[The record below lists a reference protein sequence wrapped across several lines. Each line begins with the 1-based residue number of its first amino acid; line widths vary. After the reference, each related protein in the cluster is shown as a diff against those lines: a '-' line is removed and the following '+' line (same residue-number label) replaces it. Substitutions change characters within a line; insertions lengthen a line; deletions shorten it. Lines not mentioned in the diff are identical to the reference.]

1 MSAADVPAA
10 APEALDGEA
19 APRRAGR
26 REWLGLAVLTLAC
39 LVYIMDLSVLHLA
52 VPAMST
58 ALQPTSVELL
68 WIIDIY
74 GFMVAGFLITMGTL
88 GDRIGRRRILLIG
101 AAAFGVAS
109 VLAAYSTSPEML
121 IASRALLGV
130 AGATIAPSTLSLI
143 FVMFEDPRQ
152 RTTAIGVWVSAF
164 SAGGAVGPVL
174 GGLLLEQFWWGAVFL
189 LALPVMLAI
198 LLLGPRILPEY
209 RDPSARRLDLVS
221 VVLSLAA
228 VLAVIFGLKQIAQ
241 DGPSALT
248 IATVVAGVVL
258 GAVWVR
264 RQLTAADPM
273 FDLALFRIP
282 RFTASLAVNF
292 LTIFVAVGHF
302 LFIAQYLQLVLGL
315 SALQAGLWSIP
326 EAVGFV
332 VGSNVAP
339 RIVRRVRPAYVMA
352 GGLLLAAAGL
362 AALSLVT
369 VGTPNAL
376 FVVVAASILISLG
389 LAPIFGLTT
398 ELIVGSAPPERAGS
412 ATGMSETA
420 SELGGAL
427 GLSILGTIGVAI
439 YRSGVSAGLP
449 AGIPDAAAAAARD
462 TLGGAAG
469 VAAQLPPEVGGALLA
484 AAQDAFVDG
493 MQIVLILSFFLS
505 LLLAIVA
512 VLGLRHVAP
521 TNAESLGADAAHGTA
536 ADTIH
541 PPAGAPAE
549 TPASPRPEPARET

>member
-1 MSAADVPAA
+1 MTDAHLPAA
-10 APEALDGEA
+10 APEPSRVA

-26 REWLGLAVLTLAC
+26 SEWLGLAVLTLAC
-39 LVYIMDLSVLHLA
+39 LVYIMDLSVLHLT

-74 GFMVAGFLITMGTL
+74 GFMVAAFLITMGTL

-189 LALPVMLAI
+189 LAVPVMLAI

-209 RDPSARRLDLVS
+209 RDPNARRLDLVS
-221 VVLSLAA
+221 VVLSLTA

-248 IATVVAGVVL
+248 VATVVGGLAVGV
-258 GAVWVR
+258 VWVR
-264 RQLTAADPM
+264 RQLTVADPM

-315 SALQAGLWSIP
+315 SALEAGLWSIP

-362 AALSLVT
+362 AALSFVT
-369 VGTPNAL
+369 VATPNAL
-376 FVVVAASILISLG
+376 FIVVGASILISLG

-398 ELIVGSAPPERAGS
+398 ELIVGSAPPERAGA

-439 YRSGVSAGLP
+439 YRSGVSAGMP
-449 AGIPDAAAAAARD
+449 AGVPDAAAAAARD
-462 TLGGAAG
+462 TLGGATG
-469 VAAQLPPEVGGALLA
+469 VAAGLPPEVGGALLA

-493 MQIVLILSFFLS
+493 MQIVFILTFVLS
-505 LLLAIVA
+505 LVLAAVA
-512 VLGLRHVAP
+512 VLGLRHVGP
-521 TNAESLGADAAHGTA
+521 TSSESLGADAAHGTA
-536 ADTIH
+536 ADTMH
-541 PPAGAPAE
+541 PPDGARAP
-549 TPASPRPEPARET
+549 TPAATRPEPIRET

>member
-1 MSAADVPAA
+1 MTDAHLPAA
-10 APEALDGEA
+10 APEPSRVA

-26 REWLGLAVLTLAC
+26 SEWLGLAVLTLAC

-174 GGLLLEQFWWGAVFL
+174 GGVLLEGFWWGAVFL
-189 LALPVMLAI
+189 LAVPVMLAI

-209 RDPSARRLDLVS
+209 RDPNARRLDLVS
-221 VVLSLAA
+221 VVLSLTA

-248 IATVVAGVVL
+248 VATVVGGLAVGV
-258 GAVWVR
+258 VWVR
-264 RQLTAADPM
+264 RQLTVADPM

-315 SALQAGLWSIP
+315 SALEAGLWSIP

-362 AALSLVT
+362 AALSFVT
-369 VGTPNAL
+369 VATPNAL
-376 FVVVAASILISLG
+376 FIVVGASILISLG

-398 ELIVGSAPPERAGS
+398 ELIVGSAPPERAGA

-439 YRSGVSAGLP
+439 YRSGVSAGMP
-449 AGIPDAAAAAARD
+449 AGVPDAAAAAARD
-462 TLGGAAG
+462 TLGGATG
-469 VAAQLPPEVGGALLA
+469 VAAGLPPEVGGALLA

-493 MQIVLILSFFLS
+493 MQIVFILTFVLS
-505 LLLAIVA
+505 LVLAAVA
-512 VLGLRHVAP
+512 VLGLRHVGP
-521 TNAESLGADAAHGTA
+521 TSSESLGADAAHGTA
-536 ADTIH
+536 ADTMH
-541 PPAGAPAE
+541 PPDRAHAP
-549 TPASPRPEPARET
+549 TPAGTRPEPIRET